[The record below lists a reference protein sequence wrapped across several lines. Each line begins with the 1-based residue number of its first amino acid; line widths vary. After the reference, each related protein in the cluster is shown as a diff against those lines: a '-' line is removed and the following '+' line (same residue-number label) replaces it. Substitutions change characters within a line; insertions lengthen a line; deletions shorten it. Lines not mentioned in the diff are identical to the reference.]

1 MSTLHVIAQMLAFKH
16 GGHIG
21 ASPDPDP
28 GGSPD
33 APRAIAFIRSVAS
46 IPEEVEM
53 QTQIAGRVRARATA
67 GPAVV
72 GYLGAAAF
80 AVAAAWYGLATQGVT
95 VASAPAVGRDVGA
108 RQGLHIYYHWMI
120 TTLPQER
127 VYTSVGIAAF
137 LCLAAVAALARDWLG
152 RDRLPARSGAF
163 LVAAGAILWIA
174 GSAIQLGGHR
184 AVGLMATHANP
195 IETVNSIA
203 FTVDAIGDALALAAF
218 AVIGTGLLALA
229 WTAAQDRAGNR
240 AWVTGTVLT
249 GLVLLV
255 TAGSY
260 AAGAGGLTE
269 LMLVAGGVVLLPAWL
284 AWTGRAAVLA
294 AASADRA

>member
-33 APRAIAFIRSVAS
+33 APRTLAFIRSVAS
-46 IPEEVEM
+46 IPEEDEM

-67 GPAVV
+67 GPAAV

-95 VASAPAVGRDVGA
+95 VAPAPAVGRNVGVP
-108 RQGLHIYYHWMI
+108 QGLHSYYHWMI

-127 VYTSVGIAAF
+127 LYTSVGIVAF
-137 LCLAAVAALARDWLG
+137 LGLAAVAALARDWLG
-152 RDRLPARSGAF
+152 RGRLPARLGAF

-174 GSAIQLGGHR
+174 GSVIQLGGHR

-195 IETVNSIA
+195 IVTVNSIA

-218 AVIGTGLLALA
+218 AVIGAGLLALA
-229 WTAAQDRAGNR
+229 WAAAQAGHR
-240 AWVTGTVLT
+240 AWVTGTTAT

-260 AAGAGGLTE
+260 AAGAGELTE
-269 LMLVAGGVVLLPAWL
+269 LLLVAGGVVLLPGWL
-284 AWTGRAAVLA
+284 AWTGHAAGQAPAFRA
-294 AASADRA
+294 